1 MRKHILWKSNPRNYF
16 LQSQVYILLSCCVV
30 VVVFFYIGAHVLI
43 PCGIKLLLVVS
54 IMVKGEPVDK

>member
-30 VVVFFYIGAHVLI
+30 VVFFFLYRRTRFDPLWNQ
-43 PCGIKLLLVVS
+43 VV
-54 IMVKGEPVDK
+54 VGGVHNGER